1 MKYGKLGNT
10 GITVSKLA
18 FGTLTMGPLQ
28 RNMSVSEGA
37 PLIREA
43 LERGITFVDGA
54 QMYGTYGHIRAALKG
69 FNKDVVITSK
79 SAAKSYDDMAKAVE
93 EAQKELN
100 RDVIDVF
107 LMHAVQQDDDLAVR
121 QQGAWQCLQKMKA
134 KGIVRAIGLST
145 HNIDIV
151 ETVASWPELD
161 VIHPIFNKV
170 HFGLINPNNKDPEQ
184 VIRKAHERGIGMYA
198 MKPLAGG
205 HLYQDAIKAL
215 RYAFDFPYIHA
226 VAIGMVKKE
235 ELDVNLKIFDGE
247 DVSDAELKAAAS
259 NKRMY
264 VLSFCKGCGNCLDA
278 CEQGAIS
285 MVDEKAYIEH
295 SNCILC
301 GYCRKSCPH
310 SFIRII

>member
-1 MKYGKLGNT
+1 MEYGKLGNA

-28 RNMSVSEGA
+28 RDITVAEGA

-54 QMYGTYGHIRAALKG
+54 QAYGTYGHIREALKG
-69 FNKDVVITSK
+69 FGKDVVLASK
-79 SAAKSYDDMAKAVE
+79 SAAKSYDDMALAVE
-93 EAQKELN
+93 EARQELD

-107 LMHAVQQDDDLAVR
+107 LMHAVQQDDDLATR
-121 QQGAWQCLQKMKA
+121 QEGAWQCLQELKE
-134 KGIVRAIGLST
+134 KGVVKAIGLST
-145 HNIDIV
+145 HNLDIV
-151 ETVASWPELD
+151 ETAAGWPELD
-161 VIHPIFNKV
+161 VIHPIFNKL
-170 HFGLINPNNKDPEQ
+170 HFGLINPGNKDPEE
-184 VIRKAHERGIGMYA
+184 VIRKAYERGIGMYA

-205 HLYQDAIKAL
+205 HLYQDATAAL

-226 VAIGMVKKE
+226 VAVGMVKQE
-235 ELDVNLKIFDGE
+235 ELDVNLKIYDGI
-247 DVSDAELKAAAS
+247 ELTKEELAAAS
-259 NKRMY
+259 SNKLMY
-264 VLSFCKGCGNCLDA
+264 VVKFCKGCGNCVES

-295 SNCILC
+295 SNCVLC

-310 SFIRII
+310 SMIRII